1 MQANKLISIV
11 IPTYNRAELLD
22 YCLGHH
28 ISLVKSNNIKIFIF
42 DNASPDA
49 TEIVVRKRIEE
60 YPLIEY
66 YKNKENVGELNFEL
80 ALKYPATKYVWLMGD
95 SYLMPSES
103 INYLIDRI
111 SSDSEKYD
119 MFLFNAFSTSSINI

>member
-66 YKNKENVGELNFEL
+66 YKKKGLLQEVDGAQPLDTVL
-80 ALKYPATKYVWLMGD
+80 
-95 SYLMPSES
+95 
-103 INYLIDRI
+103 
-111 SSDSEKYD
+111 
-119 MFLFNAFSTSSINI
+119 SSIMSALEQRR